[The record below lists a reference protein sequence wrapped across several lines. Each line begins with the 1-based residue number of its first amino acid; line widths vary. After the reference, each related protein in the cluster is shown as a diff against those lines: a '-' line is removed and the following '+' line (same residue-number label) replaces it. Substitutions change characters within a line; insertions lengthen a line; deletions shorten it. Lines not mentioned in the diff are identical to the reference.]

1 MAARAKARQDV
12 LAGAAPLSP
21 QRKWR
26 AITLATLLFVPAYW
40 SIVAALVSLG
50 AKDGKAVPN
59 AGPLIAF
66 GLCLLP
72 FVFIALAF
80 LSEHP
85 NAPGAAV
92 RAMGLTILVGILVS
106 AIAAD
111 AATGLVAAVGAG
123 GIVALRADVDHNWKA
138 RAVAVALATA
148 YMFFLLRTA
157 SDVALLM
164 GPVLPFTAIGVAD
177 HLSERKRDRERQAVA
192 REAERQ
198 ARFRARSE

>member
-1 MAARAKARQDV
+1 MRVMRARRSIVAA
-12 LAGAAPLSP
+12 AAPLSP

-50 AKDGKAVPN
+50 AKDGRATPN

-80 LSEHP
+80 LSENP
-85 NAPGAAV
+85 KAPAAAV
-92 RAMGLTILVGILVS
+92 KAMGLAILVGILVS
-106 AIAAD
+106 AFAAD
-111 AATGLVAAVGAG
+111 AATGLIAAVGAG
-123 GIVALRADVDHNWKA
+123 GIVALRADFDHSWKA
-138 RAVAVALATA
+138 RAVAVAVAAL
-148 YMFFLLRTA
+148 YMSVLLRTA

-164 GPVLPFTAIGVAD
+164 GPVLPFTGIGVAD
-177 HLSERKRDRERQAVA
+177 HLSERKRDRDRRAAA
-192 REAERQ
+192 REPDR
-198 ARFRARSE
+198 